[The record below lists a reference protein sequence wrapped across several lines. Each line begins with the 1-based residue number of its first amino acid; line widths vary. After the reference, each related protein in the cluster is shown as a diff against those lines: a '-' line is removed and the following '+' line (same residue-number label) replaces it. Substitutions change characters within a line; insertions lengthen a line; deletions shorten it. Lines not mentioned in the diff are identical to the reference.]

1 MKHQTNI
8 TNIDKPKSVFW
19 HIQKEISVHI
29 ATLHAI
35 KARITYLKQICLLFH
50 HIANHSIIFVK
61 KFCILFNNS
70 KYIKNT
76 NKYLE
81 IILLFFLKTW
91 KFTLNTLIILNHYS
105 HFIYT
110 CVKNTKLICKYNWVL
125 FSFIFPLISNKKT
138 SPSDK
143 LCSKSRELAQRNRL
157 HDSNESFCCF
167 W

>member
-81 IILLFFLKTW
+81 IILLIFFEDLKIHI
-91 KFTLNTLIILNHYS
+91 KYINNLKPLFPFYIHM
-105 HFIYT
+105 
-110 CVKNTKLICKYNWVL
+110 CKKY
-125 FSFIFPLISNKKT
+125 KT
-138 SPSDK
+138 Y
-143 LCSKSRELAQRNRL
+143 L
-157 HDSNESFCCF
+157 
-167 W
+167 